1 MKFKTALRYRVI
13 YQVRSLAIYFGF
25 YALFGILFPLIGLLF
40 SNDVNT
46 VSSDA
51 VIPCLV
57 FMGILSFL
65 GMNTDFKLFIQNGLS
80 RWTIFLVNFVS
91 NAILSLVGS
100 LAVLVLIKV
109 FSGNFISH
117 FQLSMKLID
126 VYAQGDFFMSWLLFF
141 ILLMLSGSLGL
152 LAGVFNDRIDG
163 VKKLIVLLLLLMI
176 PILLGTIAQL
186 GGAPMRLRM
195 LHVLQAM
202 VGYQSTGFTVLPL
215 LLTISCFVGIN
226 LGLAYLLNKHRE
238 IKRVNA

>member
-1 MKFKTALRYRVI
+1 
-13 YQVRSLAIYFGF
+13 
-25 YALFGILFPLIGLLF
+25 
-40 SNDVNT
+40 
-46 VSSDA
+46 
-51 VIPCLV
+51 
-57 FMGILSFL
+57 
-65 GMNTDFKLFIQNGLS
+65 
-80 RWTIFLVNFVS
+80 
-91 NAILSLVGS
+91 
-100 LAVLVLIKV
+100 
-109 FSGNFISH
+109 
-117 FQLSMKLID
+117 
-126 VYAQGDFFMSWLLFF
+126 
-141 ILLMLSGSLGL
+141 MLSGSLGL

-186 GGAPMRLRM
+186 GAPMRLRM

>member
-65 GMNTDFKLFIQNGLS
+65 GVNTDFKLFIQNGLS

-126 VYAQGDFFMSWLLFF
+126 VYAQGNFFMSWWRKKTHCFIAVINDSYFTGHDCTIRGGTNAPENAPCLASNGWLSIHWFYCPTTSSDNQLLCW
-141 ILLMLSGSLGL
+141 
-152 LAGVFNDRIDG
+152 
-163 VKKLIVLLLLLMI
+163 
-176 PILLGTIAQL
+176 
-186 GGAPMRLRM
+186 
-195 LHVLQAM
+195 
-202 VGYQSTGFTVLPL
+202 Y
-215 LLTISCFVGIN
+215 
-226 LGLAYLLNKHRE
+226 
-238 IKRVNA
+238 

>member
-1 MKFKTALRYRVI
+1 MRKET
-13 YQVRSLAIYFGF
+13 
-25 YALFGILFPLIGLLF
+25 F
-40 SNDVNT
+40 SCRGC
-46 VSSDA
+46 S
-51 VIPCLV
+51 
-57 FMGILSFL
+57 
-65 GMNTDFKLFIQNGLS
+65 
-80 RWTIFLVNFVS
+80 
-91 NAILSLVGS
+91 
-100 LAVLVLIKV
+100 
-109 FSGNFISH
+109 
-117 FQLSMKLID
+117 
-126 VYAQGDFFMSWLLFF
+126 F

-163 VKKLIVLLLLLMI
+163 VKLIVLLLLLMI

-186 GGAPMRLRM
+186 GAPMRLRM

>member
-1 MKFKTALRYRVI
+1 
-13 YQVRSLAIYFGF
+13 
-25 YALFGILFPLIGLLF
+25 
-40 SNDVNT
+40 
-46 VSSDA
+46 
-51 VIPCLV
+51 
-57 FMGILSFL
+57 
-65 GMNTDFKLFIQNGLS
+65 
-80 RWTIFLVNFVS
+80 VNFVS

>member
-65 GMNTDFKLFIQNGLS
+65 GVNTDFKLFIQNGLS

-126 VYAQGDFFMSWLLFF
+126 VYAQGNFFMSWLLFF

-163 VKKLIVLLLLLMI
+163 VKKLIVLL
-176 PILLGTIAQL
+176 GTIAQL

-195 LHVLQAM
+195 LHILQTM

>member
-1 MKFKTALRYRVI
+1 M
-13 YQVRSLAIYFGF
+13 
-25 YALFGILFPLIGLLF
+25 
-40 SNDVNT
+40 
-46 VSSDA
+46 
-51 VIPCLV
+51 
-57 FMGILSFL
+57 
-65 GMNTDFKLFIQNGLS
+65 
-80 RWTIFLVNFVS
+80 NFVS

-126 VYAQGDFFMSWLLFF
+126 VYAQGNFFMSWLLFF

-186 GGAPMRLRM
+186 GGTNAPENAPCLASNGW
-195 LHVLQAM
+195 LSIHWFYCPATSSDNQ
-202 VGYQSTGFTVLPL
+202 L
-215 LLTISCFVGIN
+215 LCG
-226 LGLAYLLNKHRE
+226 H
-238 IKRVNA
+238 

>member
-1 MKFKTALRYRVI
+1 M
-13 YQVRSLAIYFGF
+13 
-25 YALFGILFPLIGLLF
+25 
-40 SNDVNT
+40 
-46 VSSDA
+46 
-51 VIPCLV
+51 
-57 FMGILSFL
+57 
-65 GMNTDFKLFIQNGLS
+65 
-80 RWTIFLVNFVS
+80 NFVS

-126 VYAQGDFFMSWLLFF
+126 VYAQGNFFMSWLLFF

-186 GGAPMRLRM
+186 GGTNAPENDPHLANNGW
-195 LHVLQAM
+195 LSIHWFYCPTTSSDNQ
-202 VGYQSTGFTVLPL
+202 L
-215 LLTISCFVGIN
+215 LCW
-226 LGLAYLLNKHRE
+226 Y
-238 IKRVNA
+238 

>member
-1 MKFKTALRYRVI
+1 ML
-13 YQVRSLAIYFGF
+13 F
-25 YALFGILFPLIGLLF
+25 YLWLDPWLYLYL
-40 SNDVNT
+40 
-46 VSSDA
+46 
-51 VIPCLV
+51 
-57 FMGILSFL
+57 
-65 GMNTDFKLFIQNGLS
+65 
-80 RWTIFLVNFVS
+80 
-91 NAILSLVGS
+91 
-100 LAVLVLIKV
+100 KV

-126 VYAQGDFFMSWLLFF
+126 VYAQGNFSCRGCSF

-152 LAGVFNDRIDG
+152 LACVFNDRIDG
-163 VKKLIVLLLLLMI
+163 VKTHCFIAVI
-176 PILLGTIAQL
+176 NDSYFTGHDCTIR
-186 GGAPMRLRM
+186 GAPMRLRM

>member
-1 MKFKTALRYRVI
+1 M
-13 YQVRSLAIYFGF
+13 
-25 YALFGILFPLIGLLF
+25 
-40 SNDVNT
+40 
-46 VSSDA
+46 
-51 VIPCLV
+51 
-57 FMGILSFL
+57 
-65 GMNTDFKLFIQNGLS
+65 
-80 RWTIFLVNFVS
+80 NFVS

-126 VYAQGDFFMSWLLFF
+126 VYAQGNFFMSWLLFF

-186 GGAPMRLRM
+186 GGTNAPENAPHLANNGW
-195 LHVLQAM
+195 LSIHWFYCPTTSSDNQ
-202 VGYQSTGFTVLPL
+202 L
-215 LLTISCFVGIN
+215 LCW
-226 LGLAYLLNKHRE
+226 Y
-238 IKRVNA
+238 